1 MSEIPTD
8 LRYTSS
14 HEWVRL
20 EEDGTV
26 TVGITDHAQD
36 ALGDL
41 VFVEP
46 PEVGTELSQGDA
58 CCVVESVKA
67 ASDIY
72 MPINGEIIDTN
83 PALTDEPEIINN
95 SAYDDGWI
103 FKIQPTDE
111 DDIEQLMDASTYES
125 ECEDE

>member
-1 MSEIPTD
+1 MSEIPTN

-20 EEDGTV
+20 EDDGTV
-26 TVGITDHAQD
+26 TVGITDHAQG

-46 PEVGTELSQGDA
+46 PEIGTELSQGDA
-58 CCVVESVKA
+58 CCVIESVKA
-67 ASDIY
+67 ASDMY

-83 PALTDEPEIINN
+83 NALVDEPEMINS
-95 SAYDDGWI
+95 SAYDDGLI
-103 FKIQPTDE
+103 FKIKPTDE
-111 DDIEQLMDASTYES
+111 DDIEQLMDASSYES
-125 ECEDE
+125 ELEDE

>member
-26 TVGITDHAQD
+26 TVGITDHAQE

-46 PEVGTELSQGDA
+46 PEIGTELSQGDA
-58 CCVVESVKA
+58 CCVIESVKA

-103 FKIQPTDE
+103 FKIQPADE

>member
-26 TVGITDHAQD
+26 TVGITDHAQE

-46 PEVGTELSQGDA
+46 PEVGIDLSQGDP
-58 CCVVESVKA
+58 CCVIESVKA

-72 MPINGEIIDTN
+72 MPINGEILDTN

-103 FKIQPTDE
+103 FKIKPVDE
-111 DDIEQLMDASTYES
+111 DDIEQLMDASSYEA

>member
-1 MSEIPTD
+1 MSEVPTD

-14 HEWVRL
+14 HEWARL

-26 TVGITDHAQD
+26 TVGISDHAQD

-41 VFVEP
+41 VFVEL
-46 PEVGTELSQGDA
+46 PEIGSELAQGDA

-72 MPINGEIIDTN
+72 MPISGEIVDTN
-83 PALTDEPEIINN
+83 QVLVDEPEIINN
-95 SAYDDGWI
+95 SSYDDGWI
-103 FKIQPTDE
+103 FKIKPNDE
-111 DDIEQLMDASTYES
+111 DDIEQLMDASTYQS
-125 ECEDE
+125 ELEDE

>member
-20 EEDGTV
+20 EEDGSV

-41 VFVEP
+41 VFVEL
-46 PEVGTELSQGDA
+46 PEIGIALSQGDA

-72 MPINGEIIDTN
+72 MPISGEVLDTN
-83 PALTDEPEIINN
+83 QALVDEPEIINN
-95 SAYDDGWI
+95 SSYDDGWI
-103 FKIQPTDE
+103 FKIQPDDE

-125 ECEDE
+125 ELEDE

>member
-1 MSEIPTD
+1 MSEVPTD

-26 TVGITDHAQD
+26 TIGITDHAQD

-41 VFVEP
+41 VFIEL
-46 PEVGTELSQGDA
+46 PEVGANMAQGDA

-72 MPINGEIIDTN
+72 MPITGEVLDTN
-83 PALTDEPEIINN
+83 QALVDEPEVINN

-103 FKIQPTDE
+103 FKVQPEDV
-111 DDIEQLMDASTYES
+111 DDIEQLMDASSYET
-125 ECEDE
+125 ELEDA

>member
-1 MSEIPTD
+1 MSEAPSD
-8 LRYTSS
+8 LHYTSS

-26 TVGITDHAQD
+26 TVGITDHAQE

-46 PEVGTELSQGDA
+46 PEIGSELARGDA
-58 CCVVESVKA
+58 CCVIESVKA

-72 MPINGEIIDTN
+72 MPITGEIIDTN
-83 PALTDEPEIINN
+83 NALVDEPEMINS
-95 SAYDDGWI
+95 SAYVDGWI
-103 FKIQPTDE
+103 FKIKPVDE
-111 DDIEQLMDASTYES
+111 DDVGQLMDAGTYES
-125 ECEDE
+125 EQED

>member
-26 TVGITDHAQD
+26 TVGITDHAQE

-58 CCVVESVKA
+58 CCVIESVKA

-83 PALTDEPEIINN
+83 PALTDEPEIINA

-103 FKIQPTDE
+103 FKIKPADE
-111 DDIEQLMDASTYES
+111 DDIEQLMDASTYQA

>member
-1 MSEIPTD
+1 MSEVPSD

-26 TVGITDHAQD
+26 TIGITDHAQE

-41 VFVEP
+41 VFIEL
-46 PEVGTELSQGDA
+46 PEVGSTLAQGDA

-72 MPINGEIIDTN
+72 MPINGEVLDTN
-83 PALTDEPEIINN
+83 QALVDEPEIVNN

-103 FKIQPTDE
+103 FKVQPDDV
-111 DDIEQLMDASTYES
+111 DDIEQLLDASGYET
-125 ECEDE
+125 ELEDA

>member
-1 MSEIPTD
+1 MSELPTD

-46 PEVGTELSQGDA
+46 PEIGTELSQGEA
-58 CCVVESVKA
+58 CCVIESVKA

-72 MPINGEIIDTN
+72 MPITGEIVDTN
-83 PALTDEPEIINN
+83 QSLVDEPEIIN
-95 SAYDDGWI
+95 SSPYDDGWI
-103 FKIQPTDE
+103 FKIQPADE

-125 ECEDE
+125 ELEDE

>member
-26 TVGITDHAQD
+26 TVGITDHAQE

-58 CCVVESVKA
+58 CCVIESVKA

-83 PALTDEPEIINN
+83 PALTDEPEVINS

-103 FKIQPTDE
+103 FKIQPADE

>member
-1 MSEIPTD
+1 MSETPTD

-26 TVGITDHAQD
+26 TIGITDHAQE

-41 VFVEP
+41 VFVEL
-46 PEVGTELSQGDA
+46 PEVGTALSQGDA

-72 MPINGEIIDTN
+72 MPINGEVVDTN
-83 PALTDEPEIINN
+83 QALVDEPEMINN

-103 FKIQPTDE
+103 FKVQPVDE
-111 DDIEQLMDASTYES
+111 DDIEQLMDASTYET
-125 ECEDE
+125 ELEDA

>member
-26 TVGITDHAQD
+26 TVGITDHAQE

-46 PEVGTELSQGDA
+46 PEVGTELSQGDP
-58 CCVVESVKA
+58 CCVIESVKA

-72 MPINGEIIDTN
+72 MPINGEVIDTN
-83 PALTDEPEIINN
+83 PALTDEPEIINS

-103 FKIQPTDE
+103 FKIKPSDE
-111 DDIEQLMDASTYES
+111 DDIEQLMDSSTYES

>member
-8 LRYTSS
+8 LRYTTS

-26 TVGITDHAQD
+26 TVGITDHAQE

-58 CCVVESVKA
+58 CCVIESVKA

-72 MPINGEIIDTN
+72 MPINGEILDTN
-83 PALTDEPEIINN
+83 PALTDEPEIIN
-95 SAYDDGWI
+95 SSPYDDGWI
-103 FKIQPTDE
+103 FKIKPADE
-111 DDIEQLMDASTYES
+111 DDIEQLMDASSYES